1 MTIVDLWRERLR
13 TARRR
18 YQETA
23 KEFAAT
29 WGEHFQMHLIP
40 DSSHAIRQARRV
52 ESKALEE
59 YVRVL
64 KIFTNLFVRGEIP
77 PNE

>member
-13 TARRR
+13 DARRR

-29 WGEHFQMHLIP
+29 WGGHFQMHLIP
-40 DSSHAIRQARRV
+40 DSSHAFRQARRV
-52 ESKALEE
+52 ESQALKE

-64 KIFTNLFVRGEIP
+64 KIFTSLAVRGEDP

>member
-13 TARRR
+13 DARLR
-18 YQETA
+18 YQQTA

-29 WGEHFQMHLIP
+29 WGGHFQMHLIY
-40 DSSHAIRQARRV
+40 DSSHAFRQARRV

-64 KIFTNLFVRGEIP
+64 KIFTNLVLKGEVP
-77 PNE
+77 PKE